1 MTVSLRKFDDDM
13 IVIQV
18 SGIYEATKQK
28 EVIDP
33 NTARDI
39 ANDLLNLADEQ
50 EKRQRASR

>member
-1 MTVSLRKFDDDM
+1 MTVSLRKSDDDM

-18 SGIYEATKQK
+18 SGIYEDTHQK

-50 EKRQRASR
+50 GKRQTAPK